1 MSKLLMLTV
10 VLLFVFSTVQAAED
24 VQVVSVKEIKSSA
37 VVNDT
42 IVKVAGKLVKNSEGV
57 LFIED
62 ENNEYLLIDINDILF
77 SRAFNYIEHSENVH
91 IVGTVK
97 KEIEGYPMI
106 KITDI
111 QSANDAMGA
120 AKGGS
125 KKDAEVTGAET
136 AKLTNKKTK

>member
-1 MSKLLMLTV
+1 MLTV